1 MISQNKVDFA
11 ELKEKLCEFD
21 YNEND
26 MCSQASKKYGTGPIN
41 GAYKDGYISSYE
53 SAHTKSSAII
63 SELIE
68 IIKSQSEALESYAFR
83 TQSHAVSTVVARNSI
98 DQTNTR
104 LQKLINK
111 GPQMYID
118 QEKLNRLVEKL
129 KSNNE
134 LLTKLSMAL
143 FQINVGNEQRKQEA
157 LDVIAEI
164 TKETEDVP

>member
-53 SAHTKSSAII
+53 SARTKSAAII
-63 SELIE
+63 SELID
-68 IIKSQSEALESYAFR
+68 IIQSQSEALDEIYSFEKHCPETHYFMVLNKSLSE
-83 TQSHAVSTVVARNSI
+83 TT
-98 DQTNTR
+98 TR

-111 GPQMYID
+111 GP
-118 QEKLNRLVEKL
+118 
-129 KSNNE
+129 
-134 LLTKLSMAL
+134 
-143 FQINVGNEQRKQEA
+143 
-157 LDVIAEI
+157 
-164 TKETEDVP
+164 